1 MSSFFQNFFFSP
13 DHSPSYLPRGH
24 GRVVPQQT
32 PNHNKQFQ
40 ALSCTLNG
48 NGNSA
53 VTATSVKAA
62 WYSASKFSCSP
73 LLSLTWSTRTSIC
86 RPSQTGN
93 KAVFHVGPPTL
104 TQPMVPQQ
112 VPLLRPWLLTEPQ
125 LQPQFVVSLFS
136 SFTFLLFF
144 HLVF

>member
-1 MSSFFQNFFFSP
+1 M
-13 DHSPSYLPRGH
+13 
-24 GRVVPQQT
+24 
-32 PNHNKQFQ
+32 
-40 ALSCTLNG
+40 
-48 NGNSA
+48 
-53 VTATSVKAA
+53 
-62 WYSASKFSCSP
+62 
-73 LLSLTWSTRTSIC
+73 
-86 RPSQTGN
+86 GN
-93 KAVFHVGPPTL
+93 KDVFHVGPPTL